1 MTRTDITAFDGLLP
15 PAHPGEILAE
25 ELKSRGLNASRAA
38 LKMRIPANRL
48 SAILKGERAITA
60 ETALRLAALFGVS
73 AQFFVNLQSQYD
85 LAIATKAFGA
95 KIAREVETVR
105 TGM

>member
-1 MTRTDITAFDGLLP
+1 MTRTDITAFSGVLP

-25 ELKSRGLNASRAA
+25 ELQARGLTANRAA

-48 SAILKGERAITA
+48 TAIIKGERAITA

-73 AQFFVNLQSQYD
+73 AQFFMNLQSQFELAVATRD
-85 LAIATKAFGA
+85 LGARIAQ
-95 KIAREVETVR
+95 EVEAA
-105 TGM
+105 

>member
-1 MTRTDITAFDGLLP
+1 MTRTDITVFDGLLP

-25 ELKSRGLNASRAA
+25 ELQVRGLNANRAA

-48 SAILKGERAITA
+48 TAIIKGERAITA

-73 AQFFVNLQSQYD
+73 AQFFMNLQSQFELAVATRD
-85 LAIATKAFGA
+85 LGARIAQ
-95 KIAREVETVR
+95 EVEAA
-105 TGM
+105 

>member
-1 MTRTDITAFDGLLP
+1 MTRTDISDFDGLLP

-25 ELKSRGLNASRAA
+25 ELKSRGLNANRAA

-48 SAILKGERAITA
+48 TAILKGERAITA

-73 AQFFVNLQSQYD
+73 ARFFMNLQSQYD
-85 LAIATKAFGA
+85 LAVATKAFGE
-95 KIAREVETVR
+95 KIAREVETAR
-105 TGM
+105 TGT